1 MLFWC
6 ALAKASVV
14 SGITST
20 YTPLGGNQWSLEL
33 NVANLGEPT
42 PISEFTIYFSERHF
56 TNLSLTGHPS
66 TWDTIVIQ
74 PDLGIPAPGFLDGL
88 VLDTSNA
95 LGIGTG
101 QGGFA
106 LTFALL
112 GPDQPFSLPFDLFD
126 ENLAPIGSGFTTVSI
141 NGVPGVGAVPEP
153 RSVWLVL
160 LGLVGASAAPCRS
173 RAKHKATVCDS
184 SATIR
189 TARS

>member
-1 MLFWC
+1 MRTAKFIAIALLFWC
-6 ALAKASVV
+6 ALAKAAVV
-14 SGITST
+14 SSITST
-20 YTPLGGNQWSLEL
+20 YTPLGGNQWSVEL

-42 PISEFTIYFSERHF
+42 PISEFTIYFSESHF

-74 PDLGIPAPGFLDGL
+74 PDLGIPASGFLDGL

-95 LGIGTG
+95 LGIGAS

-126 ENLAPIGSGFTTVSI
+126 ENLGPIGSGFTTVFI
-141 NGVPGVGAVPEP
+141 NDVPEP
-153 RSVWLVL
+153 ASVWLVL
-160 LGLVGASAAPCRS
+160 LGLVGASVAPRRS
-173 RAKHKATVCDS
+173 RAQ
-184 SATIR
+184 R
-189 TARS
+189 ARRQSVTRQQT